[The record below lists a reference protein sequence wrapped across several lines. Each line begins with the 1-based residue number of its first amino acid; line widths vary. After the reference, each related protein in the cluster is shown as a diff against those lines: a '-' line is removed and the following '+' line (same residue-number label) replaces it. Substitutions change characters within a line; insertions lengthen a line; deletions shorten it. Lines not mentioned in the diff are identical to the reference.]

1 MIAMSAELKTTLIIP
16 TRNEIDGVKEII
28 PRIKPG
34 WVDQIIIVDGNSTDG
49 TVEYLEQR
57 GYFVHSQEQD
67 GMRNA
72 YLEILPYVEGDIVIT
87 FSPDGNSI
95 PELIP
100 PLVKKMKE
108 GYDMV
113 IVSRYLDNAK
123 SEDDNFISALANKT
137 FTGTIN
143 LLFGGRYTDS
153 MVIYRAY
160 KKSLIYSLSLDQDSS
175 YGFPEKLV
183 GKPMSW
189 EMLLSIR
196 AAKRKLK
203 VAEIP
208 GDEPRRVDG
217 TARTQWRWGF
227 AYILQLFREVFFW
240 R

>member
-1 MIAMSAELKTTLIIP
+1 MKTTLIVP
-16 TRNEIDGVKEII
+16 TLNEIDGVKAIM
-28 PRIKPG
+28 PRIKPE
-34 WVDQIIIVDGNSTDG
+34 WVDQIIVVDGNSTDG
-49 TVEYLEQR
+49 TPEYLVER
-57 GYFVHSQEQD
+57 GYFVHRQRRD

-72 YLEILPYVEGDIVIT
+72 YLEVLPFVEGDILIT

-100 PLVKKMKE
+100 QLIKKMKE
-108 GYDMV
+108 GYDLV

-123 SEDDNFISALANKT
+123 SCDDNFISALANKT

-143 LLFGGRYTDS
+143 LLFGARYTDS

-160 KKSLIYSLSLDQDSS
+160 KKSLVYSLGLDQDSS

-189 EMLLSIR
+189 EMLQSIR
-196 AAKRKLK
+196 AAKKKQR

-227 AYILQLFREVFFW
+227 AYILQLFREVFVW